1 MWMSPCDSLPPSG
14 EHALSPS
21 SVRGAVWCK
30 TTDKGGMWLLSLS
43 ACLPPTLGAAITP
56 WSARAPGA
64 GCGRTS
70 GSSFSR
76 PAEGL
81 FRWNLWT
88 ETTKNF
94 KHGRRGTTNLSKPE
108 NSTELYLHSLDMWYF
123 MAYGHHTLSV
133 EHTLF
138 FLSPYCVSVS
148 LCTARM
154 V

>member
-1 MWMSPCDSLPPSG
+1 MWISAACLPVTLSLLRENTLSLPPQYG
-14 EHALSPS
+14 VLFGARQQIRVSPS
-21 SVRGAVWCK
+21 HV
-30 TTDKGGMWLLSLS
+30 
-43 ACLPPTLGAAITP
+43 
-56 WSARAPGA
+56 
-64 GCGRTS
+64 GCGHNALKASVLWGLGVRETM

-88 ETTKNF
+88 ETTRNF
-94 KHGRRGTTNLSKPE
+94 KHGRQGTTNLSKPE

-133 EHTLF
+133 ERTLF
-138 FLSPYCVSVS
+138 PFAVLCVSVS
-148 LCTARM
+148 LCTAWM